1 MSRIARDRI
10 VPGDTLTSADLNDRY
25 NDYVQP
31 AAIDESNIGDGAID
45 LPQIP
50 STMLVVNS
58 VHSSINAQN
67 IFHNAF
73 ANVQMTSVAPA
84 TPVEVGRVDLS
95 SDPWILTR
103 DPSTFL
109 RIYASL
115 QCKGFI
121 EDDPNSTSP
130 THDGMFT
137 VQDNVGTTANS
148 LSLGAHVWIV
158 QLEWDI
164 TSSALTDWE
173 PLPGG
178 GSFQTGNGLA
188 PGRRGEPVSNIAGC
202 GLTPA
207 YWSGAENWVPG
218 GRASGGTN
226 TIFYATGWKN
236 VAVTWSGV
244 YPSSGATVSLYGL
257 RLVVHGVYHPHSY
270 SNINSLALDTDFAT
284 WGLARANPPEFNY
297 DSGSISAIQMREK

>member
-164 TSSALTDWE
+164 TSTALTDWE

-178 GSFQTGNGLA
+178 GNFQNQFVL
-188 PGRRGEPVSNIAGC
+188 GRYGEPVSNIAGC
-202 GLTPA
+202 GLTQA

-218 GRASGGTN
+218 GRADGGTN
-226 TIFYATGWKN
+226 TIFRATGWKN

-244 YPSSGATVSLYGL
+244 HTGSSVSVYGL
-257 RLVVHGVYHPHSY
+257 RLVVHGVYHPHNNAST
-270 SNINSLALDTDFAT
+270 NALVLDTNFAS

-297 DSGSISAIQMREK
+297 DSGSISAIHMREK

>member
-10 VPGDTLTSADLNDRY
+10 VPGDTLTSTDLNTRY

-50 STMLVVNS
+50 STMLVVNH

-67 IFHNAF
+67 IYHSSP
-73 ANVQMTSVAPA
+73 ANVQMTLVAPA
-84 TPVEVGRVDLS
+84 TPVEVGRVDLTA
-95 SDPWILTR
+95 DPWVLQSSAPR
-103 DPSTFL
+103 SFV
-109 RIYASL
+109 RVYASL

-121 EDDPNSTSP
+121 EDDPNNT
-130 THDGMFT
+130 T
-137 VQDNVGTTANS
+137 TTANN

-164 TSSALTDWE
+164 TSAALGAWE
-173 PLPGG
+173 PMPGG
-178 GSFQTGNGLA
+178 GSFQTGAGLG

-218 GRASGGTN
+218 GRASGGAN
-226 TIFYATGWKN
+226 TVFRGTGWKN
-236 VAVTWSGV
+236 VAVTWSGFPPGV
-244 YPSSGATVSLYGL
+244 GTSVYGL
-257 RLVVHGVYHPHSY
+257 RLVVHGVYHPHS
-270 SNINSLALDTDFAT
+270 NAGINSLALDTNFAS

-297 DSGSISAIQMREK
+297 DSGSISAIHMREK